1 MLCSSVIPTTPQG
14 TLISHQL
21 LAALLARCREAGAL
35 LVVDQCF
42 LELSPGEP
50 DRLVRELEGGGLLL
64 LRALT
69 KSYAMA
75 GLRLGYCLS
84 DDRTLLA
91 AMAEEGPPWP
101 GVTAG
106 TTGRDICFTECAGLA
121 ISRPPAVGGE
131 RGYLS
136 RN

>member
-1 MLCSSVIPTTPQG
+1 MFLCDPNNPTG

-21 LAALLARCREAGAL
+21 LRALLARCREAGAL

-50 DRLVRELEGGGLLL
+50 DRLVRELECGGLLL

-84 DDRTLLA
+84 DDRALLA

-101 GVTAG
+101 VSQLAQQAG
-106 TTGRDICFTECAGLA
+106 ISLYSMRRTGHFASTSSWRRSAA
-121 ISRPPAVGGE
+121 IS
-131 RGYLS
+131 L

>member
-1 MLCSSVIPTTPQG
+1 M
-14 TLISHQL
+14 
-21 LAALLARCREAGAL
+21 
-35 LVVDQCF
+35 VDQCF
-42 LELSPGEP
+42 LELSPREP
-50 DRLVRELEGGGLLL
+50 DRLVRELEAEGCCCCGP
-64 LRALT
+64 LT

-101 GVTAG
+101 VSQLAQQAG
-106 TTGRDICFTECAGLA
+106 ISALQNAPDWPFRVHQQLRRSAA
-121 ISRPPAVGGE
+121 IS
-131 RGYLS
+131 L

>member
-1 MLCSSVIPTTPQG
+1 M
-14 TLISHQL
+14 
-21 LAALLARCREAGAL
+21 
-35 LVVDQCF
+35 VDQCF

-91 AMAEEGPPWP
+91 AMAEEGPPGRCHSWHNRQ
-101 GVTAG
+101 GYLLYSMRR
-106 TTGRDICFTECAGLA
+106 TGHFASTSSWRRSAA
-121 ISRPPAVGGE
+121 IS
-131 RGYLS
+131 L